1 MNQQESPDD
10 RNLEKLIRASFGP
23 DARLTPETRIRI
35 YRRLVTEWR
44 ETRQPKEFPKVILA
58 LFGGL
63 FLLLA
68 GMTVPLVWDA
78 GARWPQIFTLN
89 PFGILVLLNVA
100 FLPIASLVIIIRRKS
115 WANA

>member
-23 DARLTPETRIRI
+23 EARLTPETRNRI

-44 ETRQPKEFPKVILA
+44 ETHQPKEFPKIILA
-58 LFGGL
+58 LFSGL

-68 GMTVPLVWDA
+68 VTTVPLDWDA
-78 GARWPQIFTLN
+78 GARWPQIFASN
-89 PFGILVLLNVA
+89 PFGLLVLLNVA
-100 FLPIASLVIIIRRKS
+100 FLPIAGLVIILRRKS
-115 WANA
+115 WANV